1 MTDEI
6 YRLRE
11 ERRAILVQDAECD
24 GKRQRIEEMK
34 AFLEEQAD
42 LSAGYNEQLVRRLI
56 EKVTVFVEKI
66 TVRFKSGVEIDVE
79 K

>member
-1 MTDEI
+1 
-6 YRLRE
+6 
-11 ERRAILVQDAECD
+11 
-24 GKRQRIEEMK
+24 MK

-42 LSAGYNEQLVRRLI
+42 LPAEYNEQLVRRLI
-56 EKVTVFVEKI
+56 EKVTVFDEKI